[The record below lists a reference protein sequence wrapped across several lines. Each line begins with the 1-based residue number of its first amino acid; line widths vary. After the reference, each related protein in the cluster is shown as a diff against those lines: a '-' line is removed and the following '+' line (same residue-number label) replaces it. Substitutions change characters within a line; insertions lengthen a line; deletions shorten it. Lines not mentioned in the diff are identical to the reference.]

1 MPVPGGAKPP
11 DAPIH
16 LHESVL
22 VSEVL
27 SLLASRLDGIV
38 IDATAGA
45 GGHAEAMLEASS
57 NVSVVAYDRDP
68 VAVEAAKVRLHRF
81 GSSRARVR
89 LANFRNITE
98 EYAKEKLDPPSAI
111 LMDLGLSDM
120 QIHDP
125 NRGFSFMR
133 MGPLSMRMGPD
144 AVHSADEFVAHLSER
159 ELADLIHEYGEDNE
173 ARRIARRIVEARE
186 RGGIGTTTQLAEI
199 ISGPNWKGFGP
210 HRIHPATKTFQALR
224 IRVNEEME
232 ALESVLPQAVAM
244 LRPGGRLAVISFHSL
259 EDRPVKQFMA
269 TGAKSCLCPPD
280 FPVCRCGHKQS
291 LQILTKKPVTASEDE
306 IRRNPSSRSA
316 KLRVAEKL

>member
-11 DAPIH
+11 DASIH
-16 LHESVL
+16 QHESVL

-27 SLLASRLDGIV
+27 SFLAPRLDGIV

-45 GGHAEAMLEASS
+45 GGHSLAMLEASS
-57 NVSVVAYDRDP
+57 NVTVVAYDRDP
-68 VAVEAAKVRLHRF
+68 IAVETAKSRLFKF

-89 LANFRNITE
+89 LANFSNLAE

-111 LMDLGLSDM
+111 LLDLGLSDM

-133 MGPLSMRMGPD
+133 MGPLSMKMGPD
-144 AVHSADEFVAHLSER
+144 AVHSADEYVAHLSEK

-186 RGGIGTTTQLAEI
+186 RGGIGTTTQLADVI
-199 ISGPNWKGFGP
+199 AGPNWKGFGP

-224 IRVNEEME
+224 IRVNGEMD
-232 ALESVLPQAVAM
+232 ALESVLPQAISL

-259 EDRPVKQFMA
+259 EDRPVKQYLA
-269 TGAKSCLCPPD
+269 TESKSCLCPPD
-280 FPVCRCGHKQS
+280 FPECRCGHRML

-306 IRRNPSSRSA
+306 IRRNPSARSA
-316 KLRVAEKL
+316 KMRVAEKL

>member
-11 DAPIH
+11 EAPVR

-27 SLLASRLDGIV
+27 SWFASRLDGV
-38 IDATAGA
+38 VVDATAGA
-45 GGHAEAMLEASS
+45 GGHSDAMLEASS
-57 NVSVVAYDRDP
+57 NVSIVAYDRDP
-68 VAVEAAKVRLHRF
+68 VAVEAARIRLHRF

-111 LMDLGLSDM
+111 LLDLGLSDM

-133 MGPLSMRMGPD
+133 MGPLSMKMGPD
-144 AVHSADEFVAHLSER
+144 AIHSADEYVAHLSER

-186 RGGIGTTTQLAEI
+186 RSGIGTTTQLAEVI
-199 ISGPNWKGFGP
+199 AGPNWKGFGP

-224 IRVNEEME
+224 IRVNEEMS
-232 ALESVLPQAVAM
+232 ALEEVLPKAVAL

-259 EDRPVKQFMA
+259 EDRRVKQYLA
-269 TGAKSCLCPPD
+269 TESKDCLCPPE
-280 FPVCRCGHKQS
+280 FPECRCGHRKI
-291 LQILTKKPVTASEDE
+291 LQILTKKPVTASASELA
-306 IRRNPSSRSA
+306 RNPSSRSA
-316 KLRVAEKL
+316 KMRVAEKL

>member
-1 MPVPGGAKPP
+1 MPVPGGATPP
-11 DAPIH
+11 DTAIH

-27 SLLASRLDGIV
+27 AWLAPRLDGIV
-38 IDATAGA
+38 VDATAGA
-45 GGHAEAMLEASS
+45 GGHSEAMLEASA
-57 NVSVVAYDRDP
+57 NVSIVAFDRDP
-68 VAVEAAKVRLHRF
+68 VAVEAAKARLSRF

-89 LANFRNITE
+89 LANFGNIAE

-133 MGPLSMRMGPD
+133 MGPLSMKMGPD
-144 AVHSADEFVAHLSER
+144 ALHSADELVAHLSER
-159 ELADLIHEYGEDNE
+159 ELADLIYEYGEDNE

-186 RGGIGTTTQLAEI
+186 HGGIGTTTQLAEI
-199 ISGPNWKGFGP
+199 IAGPNWKGFGP

-224 IRVNEEME
+224 IRVNEEISI
-232 ALESVLPQAVAM
+232 LESTLPQAISL

-259 EDRPVKQFMA
+259 EDRPVKQYLA
-269 TGAKSCLCPPD
+269 TEAKACLCPPD
-280 FPVCRCGHKQS
+280 FPECRCGHRRQ
-291 LQILTKKPVTASEDE
+291 LQILTKKPVTASAAE
-306 IRRNPSSRSA
+306 IARNPSSRSA
-316 KLRVAEKL
+316 KMRVAEKL